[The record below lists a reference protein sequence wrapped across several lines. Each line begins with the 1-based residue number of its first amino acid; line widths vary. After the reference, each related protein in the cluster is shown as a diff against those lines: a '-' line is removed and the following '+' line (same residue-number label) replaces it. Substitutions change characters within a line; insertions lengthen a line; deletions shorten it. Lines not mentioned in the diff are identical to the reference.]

1 MADEGNANDRKLT
14 TQEALNRIKA
24 TVEAIEAGQGGD
36 SADIAAI
43 KDAVEAIK
51 ANSDLNT
58 PDISALK
65 AAVDALK
72 ANSDTTT
79 PEVQQIR
86 DTLNDVLNE
95 LVQIQ
100 ANTAGDCDV
109 DKLGYVRVEGSQLD
123 PGDEMY
129 ITIPTWT
136 DVLNGKITDVAV
148 KVILSSVDDGEY
160 YKVQSELQIIDPSD
174 ILRAVDEGLIIFT
187 SDSGS
192 GFGGSPMVNG
202 QPGIILKVF
211 EAPLRDTAS
220 AQKRPKVWIKN
231 IGGTTAH
238 ITTIAQFNKGCVE
251 VVT

>member
-1 MADEGNANDRKLT
+1 MADDGNANDRKLT

-24 TVEAIEAGQGGD
+24 TVENIEAGQGGD

-43 KDAVEAIK
+43 KDATEAIK
-51 ANSDLNT
+51 ANSDLTT
-58 PDISALK
+58 PDIAAIK

-72 ANSDTTT
+72 TNSDTTT
-79 PEVQQIR
+79 PEVGQIR

-95 LVQIQ
+95 LFQIQ

-123 PGDEMY
+123 PGDEIY
-129 ITIPTWT
+129 ITIPN
-136 DVLNGKITDVAV
+136 DSGVLNGKITDVSA
-148 KVILSSVDDGEY
+148 KILLSQVDDNTY
-160 YKVQSELQIIDPSD
+160 YKVKSELQVVDDAGIQ
-174 ILRAVDEGLIIFT
+174 RAVDEGLILCNV
-187 SDSGS
+187 DNSGGFSPSISIS
-192 GFGGSPMVNG
+192 GY
-202 QPGIILKVF
+202 PGVKLEVF
-211 EAPLRDTAS
+211 EAPLKDTS
-220 AQKRPKVWIKN
+220 SEQKRPKIWIKN